1 MFTHNNRDVIDRFEH
16 DICQQPG
23 CRAPPTKFCYLEAGS
38 IMIIFSPFI
47 MVWNVPS
54 IWAHLI
60 TSPYPVIIDEPGF
73 LLLVRGS
80 GGNSNG
86 AGVDNVIECAV
97 SGAHSFQRDFRTCAV
112 IGCTETTPIDSVGR
126 NSILDL
132 TSPR

>member
-1 MFTHNNRDVIDRFEH
+1 MSSSTNEILLSRSWVYHDHIFPIHHGMERAEH
-16 DICQQPG
+16 LGSPDHATIYNAMI
-23 CRAPPTKFCYLEAGS
+23 AP
-38 IMIIFSPFI
+38 
-47 MVWNVPS
+47 
-54 IWAHLI
+54 
-60 TSPYPVIIDEPGF
+60 PYPVIIDEPGF